1 MIERPTFAEMYEDY
15 CTFACPLIARI
26 VNESIPRFWNGKWI
40 PNPSRSGEFVPKG
53 WATRCRI
60 RFKPL
65 HFIKSDKVTGEGVPV
80 GQQKAVQAV
89 LLDRS
94 ARLPAGYDRL
104 VMVEMGDDETLR
116 LLALGEP
123 APPDSRPATLVDVL
137 EHNDDYVE
145 RSYEVGET
153 WEHVSTES
161 EKKGWNVEATL
172 SSETTIGNDS
182 TPAKQV
188 ITASVTSGRFGEKES
203 GSSYG
208 QTKSTLN
215 TTTDHIEIPLGY
227 RTKVEQTQRTG
238 EIEFPVVHSFV
249 MDLCFEVSGYKDR
262 SSEGRFRDGP
272 DHNWSAKKS
281 KFILKVKSEEDF
293 RRIMHGTE
301 RRYPHVDNIL
311 DRNRIVRQAYYALMD
326 QGQRT
331 SVIRKRE
338 RYKNGFFDHGE
349 RSYEPL

>member
-1 MIERPTFAEMYEDY
+1 MREKSTFSEMYEDF
-15 CTFACPLIARI
+15 CVFACPLIANI
-26 VNESIPRFWNGKWI
+26 VNESIPKFWNGKWI
-40 PNPSRSGEFVPKG
+40 PNPSRKHEFVPKG
-53 WATRCRI
+53 WATRARI

-65 HFIKSDKVTGEGVPV
+65 HFIESSKVTGEGVPV
-80 GQQKAVQAV
+80 GEQKAIQAV

-94 ARLPAGYDRL
+94 AKLPAGYDRL

-123 APPDSRPATLVDVL
+123 IPPNSRPATLVDVL
-137 EHNDDYVE
+137 EQTDDYVE

-161 EKKGWNVEATL
+161 DKKGWHAEATL

-188 ITASVTSGRFGEKES
+188 ITASVTVGGFGESERGES
-203 GSSYG
+203 DSEA
-208 QTKSTLN
+208 KSTLN

-238 EIEFPVVHSFV
+238 EIEFPVVHSFI
-249 MDLCFEVSGYKDR
+249 MDLCFDVSGYKDR

-293 RRIMHGTE
+293 RRIMNGTE
-301 RRYPHVDNIL
+301 RRYPHVSNIL
-311 DRNRIVRQAYYALMD
+311 ERNRLVRLSYDRLMD
-326 QGQRT
+326 RDKRT
-331 SVIRKRE
+331 AVISKRE
-338 RYKNGFFDHGE
+338 KYKSGFFDHGE
-349 RSYEPL
+349 RSYEAL